1 LEEKRIFFFFSC
13 MCTCPEIHETRPR
26 RSSWHQ
32 IPKLLS
38 SSSSDESLQMQQS
51 SKRWN
56 NLSVSSTLQISWR
69 KEGKGGRC
77 TCLPFD
83 AIIMVQQHTS
93 ELSGGIEISPVDS
106 GSVVGASTIGD
117 KAPEGRVLGRQE
129 AEIRCIF
136 CILVAR
142 VHSSSNTFPLPAAA
156 LSAAAHAG
164 GGWLF
169 FPLDDAATA
178 AEHMKNTLCSCYLQ
192 TQSFERKPNFPVS
205 VLQWDFER
213 IYELRTLE
221 ISFSLL
227 LCSGKID

>member
-1 LEEKRIFFFFSC
+1 ME
-13 MCTCPEIHETRPR
+13 
-26 RSSWHQ
+26 
-32 IPKLLS
+32 
-38 SSSSDESLQMQQS
+38 QS
-51 SKRWN
+51 VCVF
-56 NLSVSSTLQISWR
+56 NLANLWR

-164 GGWLF
+164 GGGCSSHLMMLLLLLSTWRILS
-169 FPLDDAATA
+169 
-178 AEHMKNTLCSCYLQ
+178 SCYLQ

-227 LCSGKID
+227 LCSGKIDWADGLRFMDGSWIHPVGIQPTIWSRV

>member
-1 LEEKRIFFFFSC
+1 
-13 MCTCPEIHETRPR
+13 
-26 RSSWHQ
+26 
-32 IPKLLS
+32 
-38 SSSSDESLQMQQS
+38 MQQS

-142 VHSSSNTFPLPAAA
+142 VHSSSSSSNTFPLPAAA
-156 LSAAAHAG
+156 LSAAAHAAAG
-164 GGWLF
+164 G
-169 FPLDDAATA
+169 
-178 AEHMKNTLCSCYLQ
+178 CSSHLMM
-192 TQSFERKPNFPVS
+192 
-205 VLQWDFER
+205 
-213 IYELRTLE
+213 
-221 ISFSLL
+221 LL
-227 LCSGKID
+227 LLLST

>member
-1 LEEKRIFFFFSC
+1 
-13 MCTCPEIHETRPR
+13 
-26 RSSWHQ
+26 
-32 IPKLLS
+32 
-38 SSSSDESLQMQQS
+38 MQQS
-51 SKRWN
+51 SKTWY

-69 KEGKGGRC
+69 KEGKGGRY

-142 VHSSSNTFPLPAAA
+142 VHSRGSSSKTFPLPAAA

-164 GGWLF
+164 GGG
-169 FPLDDAATA
+169 
-178 AEHMKNTLCSCYLQ
+178 CSSHLMM
-192 TQSFERKPNFPVS
+192 
-205 VLQWDFER
+205 
-213 IYELRTLE
+213 
-221 ISFSLL
+221 LL
-227 LCSGKID
+227 LLLST

>member
-1 LEEKRIFFFFSC
+1 
-13 MCTCPEIHETRPR
+13 
-26 RSSWHQ
+26 
-32 IPKLLS
+32 
-38 SSSSDESLQMQQS
+38 MQQS

-142 VHSSSNTFPLPAAA
+142 VYSSSSSSSNTFPLPAAA
-156 LSAAAHAG
+156 HAG
-164 GGWLF
+164 GGGCSSHLMMLLLLLSTWSILS
-169 FPLDDAATA
+169 
-178 AEHMKNTLCSCYLQ
+178 SCYVQ
-192 TQSFERKPNFPVS
+192 TQRFWEKTQLSCFCSSMGFWNKLWTPNP
-205 VLQWDFER
+205 WDFFLTTVVFWKDWLSVR
-213 IYELRTLE
+213 QGSWMNHGSIRWVSNQRSGLE
-221 ISFSLL
+221 FRPNLSSIRVLH
-227 LCSGKID
+227 DR